1 MGRKKKDAAKEGNI
15 KGFDISIN
23 EFGEIVTSL
32 PIERLNDFLNKQ
44 EKTDLKD
51 ELDASTNKSA
61 KKDKKEDEE

>member
-51 ELDASTNKSA
+51 ELDANKSA

>member
-51 ELDASTNKSA
+51 ELDANKSV

>member
-32 PIERLNDFLNKQ
+32 PIERLNDFLNQQ

-51 ELDASTNKSA
+51 EPKENKSA
-61 KKDKKEDEE
+61 KKGKKEDEE